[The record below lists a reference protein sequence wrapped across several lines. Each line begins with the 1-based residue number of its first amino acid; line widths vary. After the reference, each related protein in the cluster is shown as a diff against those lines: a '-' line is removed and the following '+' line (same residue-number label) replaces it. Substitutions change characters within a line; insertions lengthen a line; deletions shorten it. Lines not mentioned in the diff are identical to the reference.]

1 MCLIQT
7 PYSPVMQRFSLIG
20 QKLFG
25 YGKAAIPM
33 VLCLLLVVGCS
44 TSEKISEPDS
54 SILQPEPEESLPV
67 HEEVARWKRFI
78 QEQMP
83 LPIGEKLLSVN
94 EFFNELE
101 FVDDLSHW
109 GKEDYWATPEEMLI
123 SGGGDC
129 EDFTIAKYFT
139 LKQLLV
145 PEERMRLVYVKSLRL
160 KQPHMVLSY
169 YPTPKDD
176 PLVLDNVVKSIVP
189 ASQRTD
195 LIPVY
200 SFNTEGLWVAKQL
213 DAGQRAGDSTQLS
226 LWQEFLARMGQ
237 GSAGN

>member
-1 MCLIQT
+1 MET
-7 PYSPVMQRFSLIG
+7 PYSFAMQRFSLIAR
-20 QKLFG
+20 KSFG
-25 YGKAAIPM
+25 YGKAVFSI
-33 VLCLLLVVGCS
+33 VLCLLLIAGCS
-44 TSEKISEPDS
+44 TTEKISEPES
-54 SILQPEPEESLPV
+54 KPEPLPV
-67 HEEVARWKRFI
+67 HEEVARWKRFM

-94 EFFNELE
+94 DFFNELE
-101 FVDDLSHW
+101 FVDDMSHW

-129 EDFTIAKYFT
+129 EDFSIAKYFT

-145 PEERMRLVYVKSLRL
+145 PEERLRLVYVKSLRL

-169 YPTPKDD
+169 YPTPTAE
-176 PLVLDNVVKSIVP
+176 PLVLDNLVKSILP

-226 LWQEFLARMGQ
+226 LWQEFLARMRQ
-237 GSAGN
+237 GAAAN